1 MATFTVHRKAVIW
14 EAQTVEAETYED
26 AIEAT
31 YDSKFDW
38 AEVDDTY
45 EATDSFWIRN
55 EDTEEDRTFN

>member
-1 MATFTVHRKAVIW
+1 MATFTVHRKATIW
-14 EAQTVEAETYED
+14 ESQTIEAESFDD

-38 AEVDDTY
+38 VEVDDTY
-45 EATDSFWIRN
+45 EASDSFWVRN